1 MAAPEQTLEAL
12 VREELRGPVAE
23 LVRRLVHELV
33 AEQMNGAIASAPA
46 TARNGAAIKVC
57 TGCGEQKPVSE
68 FEQHRNRCKECR
80 RGRARGPAEP
90 PSKEP
95 PRAARSRVG
104 TACATAASTS
114 GSWPRSAAA

>member
-12 VREELRGPVAE
+12 VREELRGPVSE

-33 AEQMNGAIASAPA
+33 AEQMNGAIAPAPA
-46 TARNGAAIKVC
+46 NGAPSNGAAASKVC

-68 FEQHRNRCKECR
+68 FERHRNRCKECR
-80 RGRARGPAEP
+80 RGRGRSTA

-95 PRAARSRVG
+95 PRAAE
-104 TACATAASTS
+104 AE
-114 GSWPRSAAA
+114 